1 MFFIPYN
8 KDLKEFSRQLRNH
21 STTGEILLWMH
32 LRAGS
37 IKGYNFNRQR
47 PIGRYIVDFYCKSL
61 KLVIEVDGGY
71 HFEEEQRI
79 KDEERQRM
87 LETFGLNFLRFH
99 EEQVRK
105 DMNDVI
111 QAIENYI
118 VAFENLKSKV

>member
-1 MFFIPYN
+1 
-8 KDLKEFSRQLRNH
+8 
-21 STTGEILLWMH
+21 
-32 LRAGS
+32 
-37 IKGYNFNRQR
+37 
-47 PIGRYIVDFYCKSL
+47 
-61 KLVIEVDGGY
+61 VIEVDGGY

-87 LETFGLNFLRFH
+87 LETFGLNFLRFQ

-118 VAFENLKSKV
+118 VDFENLKSKA